1 MSPLRLLYLPF
12 LFFAFSCTPQG
23 LHRLRIS
30 ACAPLCSIR
39 AALHKA
45 TADSSH
51 SEASFEIT
59 SAREL
64 IIMSLLLGFEY
75 FCTLM
80 SGSFLFGRC
89 SVAFL
94 CSLICW
100 RMFSCEPRD
109 ESLRQDIL
117 TAERVTLARLNTMT
131 MSKISTLI
139 STVINSNFNSIHISY
154 AQICIYTGFQY
165 SVYAL

>member
-1 MSPLRLLYLPF
+1 MVLFMGFFVYHIHTTMFMLSVPRLSH
-12 LFFAFSCTPQG
+12 FA
-23 LHRLRIS
+23 R
-30 ACAPLCSIR
+30 
-39 AALHKA
+39 
-45 TADSSH
+45 
-51 SEASFEIT
+51 IT

-117 TAERVTLARLNTMT
+117 LLTSRDSSRKSYVSETWHYDNEQD
-131 MSKISTLI
+131 
-139 STVINSNFNSIHISY
+139 INSNINSNINSIHISY
-154 AQICIYTGFQY
+154 AQYEYGQQIPESLLDVQRFMKQSLEATPM
-165 SVYAL
+165 

>member
-1 MSPLRLLYLPF
+1 MFFFFINVAVSSLLRMSPLRLLYLPF

-59 SAREL
+59 SARDFMV
-64 IIMSLLLGFEY
+64 MSLLPGDASHVDP
-75 FCTLM
+75 M
-80 SGSFLFGRC
+80 DAGAMC
-89 SVAFL
+89 SVR
-94 CSLICW
+94 CVEVSSGMRNSL
-100 RMFSCEPRD
+100 SH
-109 ESLRQDIL
+109 
-117 TAERVTLARLNTMT
+117 LANE
-131 MSKISTLI
+131 
-139 STVINSNFNSIHISY
+139 
-154 AQICIYTGFQY
+154 Y
-165 SVYAL
+165 SVKCSSRDSDRSL